1 MEREAEAE
9 AEPQAQAQ
17 AQAAGSFSLAACEAA
32 LERLLRGRRSAPA
45 PGRAWFKES
54 SARNLRRRDFI
65 APRGALGKLFPRGQV
80 PENVMQGFSSDQ
92 CQGLHIQS
100 CEQTDAG
107 LLIQLDHTA
116 LFTDVLS
123 NVAQYTRSSA
133 SALVEKKG
141 VVLNC
146 AVLQGCRGL
155 ESLTV
160 GHLRAILLTDHL
172 AELLRQRGYTVHMT
186 PSVAQNTDIWNF
198 LKLLSVKW
206 LSSWHGPSSE
216 GTVSDFKRILR
227 ESVYTELGKSED
239 LSSQGHKAS
248 PKDVLFKVHLKE
260 FVKEKGLEGYDPNLD
275 VALVQEGSLRQVA
288 ELQNAT
294 AQCQEAAEHC
304 TVIHVV
310 GCEEDFQQQKIDLL
324 WQILNT
330 GRDPLTQKYVVCGP
344 VRVTGEN
351 PRISA
356 IQYFQFRRS
365 QMKEASVMK
374 YGDLVQGDSW
384 TGIISSMT
392 SATIRFEL
400 LAAAHRSPLT
410 LDLSEEASI
419 STKGT
424 RSGAFVMYNCARLAT
439 LFDNFHKSVQQELY
453 PELPDTSELNFSALR
468 EEGEWLL
475 LYNYIIPF
483 PEVLSESA
491 KSWSSSEGIRLTVN
505 TEAICKF
512 LVKLSMD
519 FSSYYNRVHILG
531 EPLDHLFNQMFAR
544 LWLMKALRDVF
555 HTALGTLHILPPNQL

>member
-1 MEREAEAE
+1 QQEVA
-9 AEPQAQAQ
+9 PY
-17 AQAAGSFSLAACEAA
+17 FSLAACEAA

-80 PENVMQGFSSDQ
+80 PPGGRGRSGR
-92 CQGLHIQS
+92 GLHIQS

-275 VALVQEGSLRQVA
+275 VALGRMNDASTQRHHYEP
-288 ELQNAT
+288 
-294 AQCQEAAEHC
+294 
-304 TVIHVV
+304 
-310 GCEEDFQQQKIDLL
+310 QKKKF
-324 WQILNT
+324 
-330 GRDPLTQKYVVCGP
+330 LTIVH
-344 VRVTGEN
+344 RV
-351 PRISA
+351 
-356 IQYFQFRRS
+356 F
-365 QMKEASVMK
+365 
-374 YGDLVQGDSW
+374 LGDSW

-439 LFDNFHKSVQQELY
+439 LFDNFHKSVQQGKSCIILW
-453 PELPDTSELNFSALR
+453 PRSAT
-468 EEGEWLL
+468 GEWLL

>member
-9 AEPQAQAQ
+9 PQAQAQAQ

-80 PENVMQGFSSDQ
+80 PPGGRGRSGRVGG
-92 CQGLHIQS
+92 GLHIQS

-275 VALVQEGSLRQVA
+275 VALDLKMNVL
-288 ELQNAT
+288 
-294 AQCQEAAEHC
+294 QCQEAAEHC

-330 GRDPLTQKYVVCGP
+330 GRDPLTQVSSVTTGLGGVGMNDASTQRHHYEPQKKKFLTIVH
-344 VRVTGEN
+344 RV
-351 PRISA
+351 
-356 IQYFQFRRS
+356 F
-365 QMKEASVMK
+365 
-374 YGDLVQGDSW
+374 LGDSW

-400 LAAAHRSPLT
+400 LAAAHRSPVSSPMGPCLFSNG
-410 LDLSEEASI
+410 LFLSLPYSKMPHECGEFANSLSI
-419 STKGT
+419 
-424 RSGAFVMYNCARLAT
+424 
-439 LFDNFHKSVQQELY
+439 
-453 PELPDTSELNFSALR
+453 
-468 EEGEWLL
+468 GEWLL

-483 PEVLSESA
+483 PEVLSES
-491 KSWSSSEGIRLTVN
+491 SDQLFFVLFQ
-505 TEAICKF
+505 ICKF